1 MLDEEL
7 LLPRVIGAVVSKV
20 GTAKQ
25 LCTILQL
32 CKSWRAALTGQE
44 LEAIWERWVRRE
56 YPRAVAILD
65 LTAPT

>member
-1 MLDEEL
+1 MDEEL
-7 LLPRVIGAVVSKV
+7 LPRDLIGAVVSKV

-44 LEAIWERWVRRE
+44 PWKQSGSAGC
-56 YPRAVAILD
+56 AGSILAQ
-65 LTAPT
+65 LLSWT